1 MHFFVFLLWQRCC
14 GDVALRGY
22 ALRRGVCALRRLLR
36 RCRHYSRFAC
46 ITSAEP
52 TSPHQRCRLNTIH
65 LVCLLSFVA
74 EDLYQFFGFAY
85 TDIGTVGT

>member
-22 ALRRGVCALRRLLR
+22 APTAGCV
-36 RCRHYSRFAC
+36 RFAC

-52 TSPHQRCRLNTIH
+52 TSPHPRCWLNTVH

>member
-1 MHFFVFLLWQRCC
+1 MHFFVFCC
-14 GDVALRGY
+14 GSGAAVMSLCEVMR
-22 ALRRGVCALRRLLR
+22 LRRGVCALRKLLR
-36 RCRHYSRFAC
+36 LRRHYSRFAC